1 MKECPVSHL
10 PVIEKKHW
18 NIDHSGNN
26 YTTKFALIGH
36 DIIYMEHL
44 ANGEIELEYINS
56 APFRM
61 LLNEVN
67 LGNKPVHLIV
77 NFDRVTSFAFRY
89 KKDFTNFIY
98 NWGPNFRLLVVYNV
112 AAGIRTILETFSA
125 IAPRN
130 FPLLMADDYHD
141 AMKTAMKFK
150 SGLPVAEDLHHEE
163 LKHLTFQKKEFLSM
177 LARMNWL
184 NMLNMPVYL
193 PAQAD
198 RSYPFF
204 KAVEFLQ
211 KDLLSKEKL
220 HRKALADQQNEY
232 EQLLTQKTILLNAQ
246 IELNNKTSLLFEEE
260 KQALNATMAEKKLEL
275 EQMSAAIA
283 ETSAKLS
290 ELCSY
295 LHSLDIDEFQKNR
308 LIEACSGI
316 IENETIEKK
325 LKIELTTADTAF
337 VSMLQ
342 KMHPNLNQRELRI
355 GLLVKLNYDN
365 KEIARSVGISTR
377 GIESIRYRMH
387 KKLGLDK
394 HRSIKTYFTELT
406 SVRQ

>member
-1 MKECPVSHL
+1 
-10 PVIEKKHW
+10 
-18 NIDHSGNN
+18 
-26 YTTKFALIGH
+26 
-36 DIIYMEHL
+36 
-44 ANGEIELEYINS
+44 
-56 APFRM
+56 
-61 LLNEVN
+61 
-67 LGNKPVHLIV
+67 
-77 NFDRVTSFAFRY
+77 
-89 KKDFTNFIY
+89 
-98 NWGPNFRLLVVYNV
+98 
-112 AAGIRTILETFSA
+112 
-125 IAPRN
+125 
-130 FPLLMADDYHD
+130 MADDYHD

-365 KEIARSVGISTR
+365 KKIARSVGISTR